1 VYIDGLL
8 HKSGQSCIVTQK
20 RTLTYGK
27 DISCGDSSRDWDWDC
42 VWDWDWDWDDLEI
55 ALGKFNLHV
64 EQGPEWKAF
73 FDAIRINHLQ
83 TKAVAFYVACSICN
97 QIGLCF

>member
-1 VYIDGLL
+1 
-8 HKSGQSCIVTQK
+8 VTQK

-27 DISCGDSSRDWDWDC
+27 DISCGDSSRARGWDWDWEWGLGLGLGDRDD
-42 VWDWDWDWDDLEI
+42 WDGDWDWDDLEI